1 MSTPKV
7 PAYGSDE
14 VFEFEETVLHDANGN
29 ASADIS
35 VEYKCDYIEGWGAFS
50 QYWTFASA
58 EMSQVLTPIDQSLPT
73 VSDFKISSD
82 RYGLNAS
89 VSFKAGHASY
99 KLTKVRFEFKCL
111 TESQVKNRDSKKTQA
126 DSSLYAYDVG
136 RNAYT
141 LILEKTINLSKSNSI
156 TFDLDSADEKSHP
169 LKSGG
174 SYDYGLIIT
183 AENGKSFTKL
193 GTLKVPQKVTGI
205 TCDSIINIVQGET
218 AQLNYSVIPTNAQL
232 HTVTFSSSDESII
245 TVDSNGMIIAKETSE
260 AFSSAVVTVKTN
272 DGGYTAKCT
281 VNVATSAAFP
291 YIPDVAEYLTADTF
305 KKMLYAVA
313 VLRTDL
319 INAGATVD
327 ALDTITVS
335 GKDMPILS
343 IMPAFVSFESN
354 CQKLRKSAASL
365 GLSTEPLSAT
375 PQKINQQN
383 IDWFAVVNNW
393 INFINNLHNQLIGGG

>member
-1 MSTPKV
+1 M
-7 PAYGSDE
+7 
-14 VFEFEETVLHDANGN
+14 
-29 ASADIS
+29 
-35 VEYKCDYIEGWGAFS
+35 FS

-58 EMSQVLTPIDQSLPT
+58 EMTQALTPIDQSAPT
-73 VSDFKISSD
+73 YSDFKISAD

-89 VSFKAGHASY
+89 VSFKAAHSSY

-111 TESQVKNRDSKKTQA
+111 TEAQAKNRDGKKTQA
-126 DSSLYAYDVG
+126 DSSRYAYDVG

-141 LILEKTINLSKSNSI
+141 LILEKTSNLSKSNSI
-156 TFDLDSADEKSHP
+156 TFDLDCIDEKSYP

-183 AENGKSFTKL
+183 AENGKSVTKT
-193 GTLKVPQKVTGI
+193 GTLKVPQKVTGV

-232 HTVTFSSSDESII
+232 HTVTFSSSDENII
-245 TVDSNGMIIAKETSE
+245 TVDSNGLITAKETSE

-281 VNVATSAAFP
+281 VNVATSSSFP
-291 YIPDVAEYLTADTF
+291 YIPVVTEYLTADTF
-305 KKMLYAVA
+305 KKMLYAIA
-313 VLRTDL
+313 ILRTEL
-319 INAGATVD
+319 IDAGANVD
-327 ALDTITVS
+327 ALDSITVS
-335 GKDMPILS
+335 GRDMPILS

-354 CQKLRKSAASL
+354 CQKLRKSAVSL
-365 GLSTEPLSAT
+365 GLSADPLPAT

-383 IDWFAVVNNW
+383 TDWFAVVNNW